1 MDSSA
6 RNYMFM
12 GLMGMMLLC
21 LSPLFLTENIGEMV
35 FRNSI
40 IIGGAIIFLT
50 SLYCAVRFERS
61 RKFFIFS
68 LAFAAYFLAL
78 GILNFNVIN
87 PELMITF
94 KIVTAVTFFVSM
106 FFGISF
112 TNEFPIIKNSWLNWF
127 YIVLLV
133 VALSATF
140 LFGVA
145 VSHSQVSI
153 IELSFNFI
161 VMMGLGIMSVRFLI
175 GKGPNVFNNV
185 GSLFFFLYFLFKFI
199 ALVPW
204 GGNQALLLSP
214 HTFSDMSIKIY
225 AAAIVFF
232 TISNLIYFM
241 GANYSKE
248 AKKPSF
254 SKPTNVKPFSKTK
267 YEQSENV
274 GLVEVD
280 PNTKNI
286 IYSNDFALKML
297 DTNLIDGSQVSDNAI
312 LNKVFQETCI
322 NGLYWV
328 SFTHNEKHLE
338 VQSGF
343 LEGEKGP
350 LVAII
355 ITDTTEHEKQK
366 EAEKRFAQMMQ
377 RLIEF
382 TGTVNH
388 LTDSG
393 QVCKQALNTITESTC
408 FESAAIILLDEDD
421 NLLMF
426 HYSKNIGKNVA
437 ENIIAHLRH
446 VILHKIEH
454 KFPGDPRIDE
464 KLSGIGVASY
474 ISAPFVVAT
483 KHRGAIIAL
492 STKKHEIAQEAKY
505 IFDGVSNQLSISF
518 ERNEILESLNQKVK
532 ELDRNTKAKD
542 EFIASIS
549 HEMKTPLTSVIG
561 YLELTLNETGNLNRK
576 QLGFLKTTSEA
587 ASDLLWLVNDII
599 DLTVLRIKRKTLKC
613 EMVQCESVF
622 NNIVCGML
630 GVFDNK
636 GIIFQYSYSG
646 NAKEF
651 FTNKE
656 AFEKIL
662 VNIFRAHVK
671 YVPKGQKS
679 RISVA
684 IREDGMTITAL
695 DTSKPFTKLEI
706 ENITEPFVSLPTKTL
721 TEHPGSVGL
730 ALSVVHEY
738 AKCLDGTI
746 TVKSSPIGNRIS
758 VFLPEK
764 RILRA

>member
-1 MDSSA
+1 MESSA

-12 GLMGMMLLC
+12 GLTGMMLLC
-21 LSPLFLTENIGEMV
+21 LIPLFLTDNIGDAV

-40 IIGGAIIFLT
+40 ITGGAIVFLS
-50 SLYCAVRFERS
+50 SLYCTVRFERS

-68 LAFAAYFLAL
+68 LIFAVYFLIWGTL
-78 GILNFNVIN
+78 DFNVIH
-87 PELMITF
+87 LSSIVIF
-94 KIVTAVTFFVSM
+94 KIVTAITFFVSM

-112 TNEFPIIKNSWLNWF
+112 INEFPIIKNSWLNWF

-133 VALSATF
+133 AVLSATF
-140 LFGVA
+140 LFGVS

-153 IELSFNFI
+153 VELSFNFI
-161 VMMGLGIMSVRFLI
+161 VMMGLGIMSIRFLI

-185 GSLFFFLYFLFKFI
+185 GSVFFFLYFLFKFF
-199 ALVPW
+199 ALIPLN
-204 GGNQALLLSP
+204 GNQALLLSP
-214 HTFSDMSIKIY
+214 HSFSGLSLKIY

-232 TISNLIYFM
+232 AISNLTYFM
-241 GANYSKE
+241 GANYSQE

-254 SKPTNVKPFSKTK
+254 PRPINVKPFSKTK
-267 YEQSENV
+267 YERSENV

-286 IYSNDFALKML
+286 IYSNDSALKML
-297 DTNLIDGSQVSDNAI
+297 DSPSTYGTQVSDNAL
-312 LNKVFQETCI
+312 LNRVFQETCI

-328 SFTHNEKHLE
+328 SLAHNEKHLE
-338 VQSGF
+338 IQSGF

-350 LVAII
+350 LVAIV

-366 EAEKRFAQMMQ
+366 EAEKKFAQMMQ

-382 TGTVNH
+382 TGAVNH

-393 QVCKQALNTITESTC
+393 QVCKQALDTITESTC
-408 FESAAIILLDEDD
+408 FESAAIMLLDEDD
-421 NLLMF
+421 DLLML
-426 HYSKNIGKNVA
+426 HYTKNIGKNVV
-437 ENIIAHLRH
+437 ENIMAHLRH
-446 VILHKIEH
+446 VISHKREH

-464 KLSGIGVASY
+464 RLSSIGVASY
-474 ISAPFVVAT
+474 MSAPFVVAT

-492 STKKHEIAQEAKY
+492 SAKKHEIAQEAKY

-518 ERNEILESLNQKVK
+518 ERNEILESLNQKIK
-532 ELDRNTKAKD
+532 ELDRSTKAKD

-549 HEMKTPLTSVIG
+549 HEMRTPLTSVLG

-576 QLGFLKTTSEA
+576 QLGFLRTTSEA
-587 ASDLLWLVNDII
+587 ANDLLWLIDDII

-613 EMVQCESVF
+613 EMVQCESLF
-622 NNIVCGML
+622 NKIASGML
-630 GVFDNK
+630 DMFDNK
-636 GIIFQYSYSG
+636 GIIFQYSFVG
-646 NAKEF
+646 NKKEF

-656 AFEKIL
+656 AYEKIL
-662 VNIFRAHVK
+662 INIFRAHTK

-679 RISVA
+679 RISAA
-684 IREDGMTITAL
+684 IVENGLTITAL
-695 DTSKPFTKLEI
+695 DTCKPFTKQEI
-706 ENITEPFVSLPTKTL
+706 ENIIEPFAPLPTKTL

-730 ALSVVHEY
+730 ALSVAHEY
-738 AKCLDGTI
+738 AKCLGGTI

-764 RILRA
+764 RILGA

>member
-6 RNYMFM
+6 KNYIFM

-21 LSPLFLTENIGEMV
+21 LLPLFLTENIGDAV
-35 FRNSI
+35 FRNLI
-40 IIGGAIIFLT
+40 ITGGAIVFLS
-50 SLYCAVRFERS
+50 SLYCAIRFERN

-68 LAFAAYFLAL
+68 LSFAVYFIIWGMLD
-78 GILNFNVIN
+78 FNTIHMSSVVI
-87 PELMITF
+87 F
-94 KIVTAVTFFVSM
+94 KIVTTVTFFVSM

-112 TNEFPIIKNSWLNWF
+112 INEFPIIKNSWLNWF
-127 YIVLLV
+127 YVVVL
-133 VALSATF
+133 VATLSAAF

-145 VSHSQVSI
+145 VLHSQISI
-153 IELSFNFI
+153 VELSFNFI

-185 GSLFFFLYFLFKFI
+185 GSVFFFLYFLFKFI

-214 HTFSDMSIKIY
+214 HSFSGLSLKIY

-232 TISNLIYFM
+232 AISNLIYFM

-254 SKPTNVKPFSKTK
+254 SRPTNVKPFSKTR
-267 YEQSENV
+267 YEKSENV

-286 IYSNDFALKML
+286 IYSNDTALKML
-297 DTNLIDGSQVSDNAI
+297 GSPLIYGTQVSDNAL
-312 LNKVFQETCI
+312 LNRVFQETCI

-328 SFTHNEKHLE
+328 SLAHNERHLE

-366 EAEKRFAQMMQ
+366 EAEKKFAQMMQ

-408 FESAAIILLDEDD
+408 FESAAIMLLDENDD
-421 NLLMF
+421 LLML
-426 HYSKNIGKNVA
+426 HYSKNIGRNVA
-437 ENIIAHLRH
+437 ENIIVHLRH
-446 VILHKIEH
+446 IILEKSEH
-454 KFPGDPRIDE
+454 KFPGDTKIDE
-464 KLSGIGVASY
+464 KLGSIGVASY

-532 ELDRNTKAKD
+532 ELDKSTKAKD

-549 HEMKTPLTSVIG
+549 HEMRTPLTSVLG

-576 QLGFLKTTSEA
+576 QLGFLKTTSESA
-587 ASDLLWLVNDII
+587 NDLLWLIDDII

-613 EMVQCESVF
+613 EMVQCESIF
-622 NNIVCGML
+622 NKIASGML
-630 GVFDNK
+630 GTFENK
-636 GIIFQYSYSG
+636 GIVSQYSFLG
-646 NAKEF
+646 NVKEF
-651 FTNKE
+651 FTSKE
-656 AFEKIL
+656 AYEKIL
-662 VNIFRAHVK
+662 INIFRAHTK

-684 IREDGMTITAL
+684 ILESGLKITAL
-695 DTSKPFTKLEI
+695 DTCKPFTKQEI
-706 ENITEPFVSLPTKTL
+706 ENITEPFAPLPTKTL

-730 ALSVVHEY
+730 ALSVAHEY
-738 AKCLDGTI
+738 AKCLGGTI

-764 RILRA
+764 HISGA

>member
-6 RNYMFM
+6 KNYMFM

-21 LSPLFLTENIGEMV
+21 LFPLFLTGNIGDAV

-40 IIGGAIIFLT
+40 ITGGAIVFLS
-50 SLYCAVRFERS
+50 SLYCAIKFERN

-68 LAFAAYFLAL
+68 LTFAVYFLIW
-78 GILNFNVIN
+78 GILDFNVIHLA
-87 PELMITF
+87 PMVIF
-94 KIVTAVTFFVSM
+94 KIVTVVTFFVSM

-112 TNEFPIIKNSWLNWF
+112 INEFPIIKNSWLNWF

-133 VALSATF
+133 VVLSATF

-145 VSHSQVSI
+145 TSHSQISI
-153 IELSFNFI
+153 AELSFNFI
-161 VMMGLGIMSVRFLI
+161 VMMGLGVMSIRFLI

-185 GSLFFFLYFLFKFI
+185 GSIFFFLYFLFKFI
-199 ALVPW
+199 ALVTW

-214 HTFSDMSIKIY
+214 HSFSGLSLKIY

-232 TISNLIYFM
+232 AISNLIYFM
-241 GANYSKE
+241 GANYSKD

-254 SKPTNVKPFSKTK
+254 SRPTNVKPFSKTK
-267 YEQSENV
+267 YEHSENV

-286 IYSNDFALKML
+286 IYSNNSALKML
-297 DTNLIDGSQVSDNAI
+297 NTPPIDGTQVSNNVL
-312 LNKVFQETCI
+312 LNRVFQETCI

-328 SFTHNEKHLE
+328 SLAHNQKHLE

-350 LVAII
+350 LVAIVI
-355 ITDTTEHEKQK
+355 ADTTEHEKQK

-382 TGTVNH
+382 TGSVNH

-408 FESAAIILLDEDD
+408 FESAAIMLLDEDD
-421 NLLMF
+421 NLLML

-446 VILHKIEH
+446 IISSKHEH

-505 IFDGVSNQLSISF
+505 IFDGVTNQLSISF

-532 ELDRNTKAKD
+532 ELDRSTKAKD

-549 HEMKTPLTSVIG
+549 HEMRTPLTSVLG

-576 QLGFLKTTSEA
+576 QLDFLKTTSEA
-587 ASDLLWLVNDII
+587 ASDLLWLVDDII

-622 NNIVCGML
+622 NSIASGVL

-636 GIIFQYSYSG
+636 GIIFQYSFLG

-656 AFEKIL
+656 AYEKIL
-662 VNIFRAHVK
+662 VNIFRAHTK
-671 YVPKGQKS
+671 YVLKGQKS

-684 IREDGMTITAL
+684 IREDGMIITAL

-730 ALSVVHEY
+730 ALSVAHEY
-738 AKCLDGTI
+738 AKCLGGTI

-764 RILRA
+764 RILGA